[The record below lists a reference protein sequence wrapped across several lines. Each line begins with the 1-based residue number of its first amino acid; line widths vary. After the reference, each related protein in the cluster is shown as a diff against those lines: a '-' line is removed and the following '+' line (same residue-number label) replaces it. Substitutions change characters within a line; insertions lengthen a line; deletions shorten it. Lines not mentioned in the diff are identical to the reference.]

1 MIKGLTDFSNDNM
14 VALKKLVVEG
24 YTIKTVT
31 LTDESYI
38 DSYVL
43 LQHPETRVTIKVLL
57 DNYFFEEFAK
67 EYLVRYFNN
76 TASVPIADDTT
87 SSDYY
92 QLKLSLGDD

>member
-67 EYLVRYFNN
+67 EYLINLLQLPKEVE
-76 TASVPIADDTT
+76 DT
-87 SSDYY
+87 SDYY
-92 QLKLSLGDD
+92 SLKESLGDD